1 MRALGLR
8 LRRLE
13 AVRSRDRC
21 PCGHTDTWTG
31 WAPLILGAI
40 EAHNQETVEE
50 PPRCPRCG
58 GLVPRLT
65 IADLQT
71 LVIDLER

>member
-21 PCGHTDTWTG
+21 PCGQTDTWTG
-31 WAPLILGAI
+31 WAPLILGAGGARNEELA
-40 EAHNQETVEE
+40 EA
-50 PPRCPRCG
+50 PPKCPRCG

-65 IADLQT
+65 MADLQA
-71 LVIDLER
+71 LVTDLER